1 MFELIL
7 KALKTKFPGV
17 DAKIL
22 ERIAKKKAETTT
34 KEEEVKTVV
43 DGVTFQSILESEGDR
58 RADEAQ
64 KTAVTNYE
72 KKYKLKDGKPTDE
85 PAPKTTPSSTNQPTG
100 GEDSEVMKMLKE
112 IKADNEQL
120 RNELNGFKSEKLGNQ
135 RKQQFE
141 ALFEGASDKLKER
154 YMRNYDRLSFKDDED
169 FNGWLDSQKPFIED
183 DIKTEKAAGAT
194 NTPPLGGTRR
204 KSGEQA
210 APAVTAYLNAE
221 AVREQQAASPVI
233 IGLTQG
239 APATPAPPAQ

>member
-85 PAPKTTPSSTNQPTG
+85 PAPKTTASPTNQPTG

-204 KSGEQA
+204 KPGEQA
-210 APAVTAYLNAE
+210 DPAVTAYLNAE

>member
-58 RADEAQ
+58 RVDEAQ

-85 PAPKTTPSSTNQPTG
+85 PAPKTTPSPTNQPTG

-204 KSGEQA
+204 KPGEQA
-210 APAVTAYLNAE
+210 DPAVTAYLNAE

>member
-85 PAPKTTPSSTNQPTG
+85 PAPKTTTSPTNQPTG

-204 KSGEQA
+204 KPGEQA
-210 APAVTAYLNAE
+210 DPAVTAYLNAE

-233 IGLTQG
+233 IGLSQG
-239 APATPAPPAQ
+239 APATPAPTAQ

>member
-154 YMRNYDRLSFKDDED
+154 YIRNYDRLSFKDDED

-204 KSGEQA
+204 KPGEQA
-210 APAVTAYLNAE
+210 DPAVTAYLNAE

-239 APATPAPPAQ
+239 APAPPAQ

>member
-85 PAPKTTPSSTNQPTG
+85 PAPKTTPNQPTG

-141 ALFEGASDKLKER
+141 ALFEEASDKLKER

-169 FNGWLDSQKPFIED
+169 FNGWLDTQKPFIDE

-204 KSGEQA
+204 KAGEQA
-210 APAVTAYLNAE
+210 DPAVTAYLNAE
-221 AVREQQAASPVI
+221 AMREQQAASPVI
-233 IGLTQG
+233 IGLSQG
-239 APATPAPPAQ
+239 APTTPAPAQ

>member
-85 PAPKTTPSSTNQPTG
+85 PAPKTTPSPTNQPTG
-100 GEDSEVMKMLKE
+100 EEDSEVMKMLKE

-194 NTPPLGGTRR
+194 NTPPLGGTQR
-204 KSGEQA
+204 KPGEQA
-210 APAVTAYLNAE
+210 DPAVTAYLNAE